1 MWLLW
6 KQKKKYIIQRAS
18 TTNQIHKNNIYT
30 KRHEDNNVKY
40 SVNASSL
47 FATSF
52 VTNETN

>member
-1 MWLLW
+1 MVVMKAIRKILKNLPR
-6 KQKKKYIIQRAS
+6 KIRYTKITYIQKKHQ
-18 TTNQIHKNNIYT
+18 
-30 KRHEDNNVKY
+30 DNNVKY